1 MTRTLVFCLL
11 GAFALSFNA
20 TTAQAGRFSKCEC
33 VGDYTPNRG
42 VVKWYTVRKKK
53 EWEHRVHCMP
63 CGRKI
68 PYKVQ
73 VITYVDR
80 YSDGT
85 KRTWKCVVA
94 GSEVTLGK

>member
-1 MTRTLVFCLL
+1 MTRTLVFLFL
-11 GAFALSFNA
+11 GACALQF
-20 TTAQAGRFSKCEC
+20 TAPSVQAGRFSKCEC
-33 VGDYTPNRG
+33 IGDYQPPRG
-42 VVKWYTVRKKK
+42 VVKWYTVKKKK
-53 EWEHRVHCMP
+53 EWEHRHHCLP

-68 PYKVQ
+68 PYKVK

-85 KRTWKCVVA
+85 KRTWKCDVA

>member
-1 MTRTLVFCLL
+1 MTRPLVFLL
-11 GAFALSFNA
+11 FGAFALQLSV
-20 TTAQAGRFSKCEC
+20 TPVQAGRFSKCEC
-33 VGDYTPNRG
+33 VGDYQPPRG
-42 VVKWYTVRKKK
+42 VVKWYTVKKKK
-53 EWEHRVHCMP
+53 EWEYRHHCLP

-85 KRTWKCVVA
+85 KRTWKCDVA